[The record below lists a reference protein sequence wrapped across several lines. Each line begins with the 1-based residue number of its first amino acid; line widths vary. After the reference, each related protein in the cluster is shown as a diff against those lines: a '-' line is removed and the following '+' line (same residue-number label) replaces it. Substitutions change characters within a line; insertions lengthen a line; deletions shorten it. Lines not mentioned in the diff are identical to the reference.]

1 MNSPRFKKVLKA
13 AQHSSDAY
21 KPPTKDRLAGDLL
34 ESTTRRLMSEEEP
47 LRKACM
53 ADGATVVSDGW
64 DDVEHNHLINFLVAT
79 QKGAFFDGTVKLG
92 SEDHE
97 DAVAVAKHIAAE
109 IEKVGALKIVQV
121 VTDTCSVMK
130 KAWTIIEKKFPWITC
145 TCCAPHVLSL
155 LLKDIGKIKEVAG
168 VIGKVRKVLNRFWGR
183 KRWCRTFLRETVLK
197 NHKKKLG
204 LYRAAP
210 TRFAGHV
217 KEMGRMLRLKADLK
231 YAVDSPEYAKQD
243 FKKKKGSEEAD
254 GDDDVDGEGGVK
266 KILLD
271 EEGFWKPLVEA
282 LKVPAPPA
290 MQPYRPPNCPN
301 LACPSLP
308 RR

>member
-97 DAVAVAKHIAAE
+97 NAEAVAKHIAAE

-145 TCCAPHVLSL
+145 TCCAPH
-155 LLKDIGKIKEVAG
+155 DCAEPAAQGHREDQG
-168 VIGKVRKVLNRFWGR
+168 GGRRKVLNRFWE
-183 KRWCRTFLRETVLK
+183 RWCRTFLRETVLK

-290 MQPYRPPNCPN
+290 RMDPTAQ
-301 LACPSLP
+301 LP
-308 RR
+308 KPCVP